1 MRKQPASHAHEG
13 KDAVPERRVAQRARR
28 RTDERAP
35 KLQVRNSVRTE
46 QPAEPAPD
54 PKRETRPA
62 AAISAP
68 DPAFDTASRLI
79 ACQNTANEALRD
91 VLDRMVKVGWER
103 REAATALNAV
113 SWNYLLDAIVKRR

>member
-1 MRKQPASHAHEG
+1 MRKQPAHAHDG

-28 RTDERAP
+28 RADERAP
-35 KLQVRNSVRTE
+35 KLQVRNSVRTD
-46 QPAEPAPD
+46 QPAEPAASE
-54 PKRETRPA
+54 PKRETLPA
-62 AAISAP
+62 PISAP